1 MSVIQ
6 SHRDLI
12 VWQKAMDL
20 AIAVYELAGQFPT
33 SEMYRMVGQI
43 TRSVVSVP
51 ANIAEGRARSTRKDY
66 ANFLAIAQGSLAETE
81 TYVLLAI
88 RLGFATEAT
97 AKPALQ
103 LIDEVGRM
111 LTALRKRMLQR

>member
-1 MSVIQ
+1 
-6 SHRDLI
+6 
-12 VWQKAMDL
+12 MDL
-20 AIAVYELAGQFPT
+20 AVVVYELAGHFPS

-43 TRSVVSVP
+43 TRSVVSVS

-81 TYVLLAI
+81 TYVLLAL
-88 RLGFATEAT
+88 RLGFASESEAQ
-97 AKPALQ
+97 PSLQ

-111 LTALRKRMLQR
+111 LTSLRKRMLQR

>member
-1 MSVIQ
+1 MASIQ

-12 VWQKAMDL
+12 VWQKGMDL
-20 AIAVYELAGQFPT
+20 AVEVYALTKRLPATENF
-33 SEMYRMVGQI
+33 RMIGQI

-81 TYVLLAI
+81 TYILLSI
-88 RLGFATEAT
+88 RLGYLTDEQAD
-97 AKPALQ
+97 KALS
-103 LIDEVGRM
+103 LIGEVGRM
-111 LTALRKRMLQR
+111 LTTLRQRLNPR